1 MRYLFLLALA
11 GVLYGSLYPFTF
23 VVPDLNDIDFARVI
37 STTSRFDMF
46 NNVVLFVPV
55 GVLARLS
62 TAERG
67 QPVRGAAMLAI
78 LVAIAAQVLQ
88 AFVPVRVP
96 GLVDILMNIV
106 GLTLGLAAA
115 TVLSPLLARGDHE
128 DTRTS
133 RPAIFLAISFLC
145 YQLYPFVPAMD
156 WGMLKTSVKYSI
168 RLSQDPDVFAVLRN
182 AAYWFVLFALVLP
195 SIGKR
200 QWRVLIFFLPFV
212 VFALRLII
220 WRNIPSLWQFS
231 GALLGVLAYFT
242 LARARSLPI
251 LIAGVLAALVI
262 IGGLTPFFMRQDL
275 ADFSLVPF
283 ANLLIGS
290 LRHNVLAFSQ
300 KIFLYGSLIWFL
312 WQFRRGRVMVA
323 LSVALLLLG
332 VEVAQVYIASGTPE
346 ITDPVLALLVALAL
360 ALLDKP
366 RRLA

>member
-23 VVPDLNDIDFARVI
+23 VMPNLSEIDFAEVF
-37 STTSRFDMF
+37 SANSRFDMF

-55 GVLARLS
+55 GVLAQLAA
-62 TAERG
+62 TERG
-67 QPVRGAAMLAI
+67 RSVWGAVLLAI

-88 AFVPVRVP
+88 VLVPARYP
-96 GLVDILMNIV
+96 GLLDIIMNIV
-106 GLTLGLAAA
+106 GLGVGLVAA
-115 TVLSPLLARGDHE
+115 TVLSPLLARGGGDNVQV
-128 DTRTS
+128 S
-133 RPAIFLAISFLC
+133 RPAIFLALAFLC

-156 WGMLKTSVKYSI
+156 WGMLKTSIKYSI
-168 RLSQDPDVFAVLRN
+168 RLSETPDAFAVLRN

-220 WRNIPSLWQFS
+220 WRNIPSFWQFS
-231 GALLGVLAYFT
+231 GALLGVLAWAA
-242 LARARSLPI
+242 LSRARSLPI
-251 LIAGVLAALVI
+251 VAAAVLTALIV
-262 IGGLTPFFMRQDL
+262 IGGLTPFFIRQDP

-283 ANLLIGS
+283 ANFLTGS

-312 WQFRRGRVMVA
+312 WQFLQSRA
-323 LSVALLLLG
+323 LLAISVALFLLG
-332 VEVAQVYIASGTPE
+332 IEVAQVTIASGTPE
-346 ITDPVLALLVALAL
+346 ITDPLLALLVALAL